1 MDESRLDNV
10 VHLPDVAGPVV
21 LQKKL
26 KCAGVEADDLAAL
39 TVVLLG
45 DKDIDQLADLPM
57 TAAERRD
64 VNIANAEP
72 VEEVVPQRPV
82 GLRRDVAVG
91 RGPKPHVAA
100 HTSVTAH
107 GEDFRSEEHTS
118 ELQSLMR
125 IT

>member
-1 MDESRLDNV
+1 MY
-10 VHLPDVAGPVV
+10 VAGTGV

-26 KCAGVEADDLAAL
+26 KCGGVEADDLAAL

-91 RGPKPHVAA
+91 RGHKPHVAA
-100 HTSVTAH
+100 QDRKNTRLNSSPYCAS
-107 GEDFRSEEHTS
+107 RLPSS
-118 ELQSLMR
+118 A
-125 IT
+125 

>member
-1 MDESRLDNV
+1 MY
-10 VHLPDVAGPVV
+10 VAGTGV

-45 DKDIDQLADLPM
+45 DKDIDQLADLSM

-82 GLRRDVAVG
+82 GLPRDVAVG
-91 RGPKPHVAA
+91 RGHKPHVSA
-100 HTSVTAH
+100 HNPVHAPTGKDSGQEKVGQTV
-107 GEDFRSEEHTS
+107 
-118 ELQSLMR
+118 
-125 IT
+125 